1 MKTLSKL
8 LLTLIVAIL
17 CISCE
22 KIENNDNNS
31 NSNSNNEQADFYYV
45 RFEASNKSGAPAMR
59 VSMSLSGCKS
69 IRREGKGSSIT
80 EILGPAQKN
89 AVASISASG
98 AGVISVRIYAS
109 KNNGPFA
116 FQAEGATNTSCILD
130 F

>member
-22 KIENNDNNS
+22 KIENND
-31 NSNSNNEQADFYYV
+31 SNSNNEQADFYYV
-45 RFEASNKSGAPAMR
+45 RFEAHNKPLNHSNMS
-59 VSMSLSGCKS
+59 VNMSLSGCNS
-69 IRREGKGSSIT
+69 IKREGKGSSIIET
-80 EILGPAQKN
+80 LGPAEKN
-89 AVASISASG
+89 AQASISASG
-98 AGVISVRIYAS
+98 NAVRLVYIYVS

-116 FQAEGATNTSCILD
+116 LQAEGSTKTSCVLD

>member
-31 NSNSNNEQADFYYV
+31 NSNNEQADFYYV
-45 RFEASNKSGAPAMR
+45 RFEAHNKALNHSNIR
-59 VSMSLSGCKS
+59 VNMSLSGCQS
-69 IRREGKGSSIT
+69 IQREGKGSSIT
-80 EILGPAQKN
+80 ETLGPAQKN
-89 AVASISASG
+89 AQASISASG
-98 AGVISVRIYAS
+98 VAVRIVRIYVS

-116 FQAEGATNTSCILD
+116 LQAEGSTKTSCVLD